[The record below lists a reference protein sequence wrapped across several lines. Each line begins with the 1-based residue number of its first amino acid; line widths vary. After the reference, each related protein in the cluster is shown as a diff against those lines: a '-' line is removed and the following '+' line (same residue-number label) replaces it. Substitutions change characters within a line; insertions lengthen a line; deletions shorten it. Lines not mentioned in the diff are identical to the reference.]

1 MGIEIESAAD
11 GNKLLIDSTGRALVD
26 AQSRARSFY
35 VSRDDQRVF
44 NTIFEDAT
52 AVAGEFVGYFRNT
65 SQSRIFVVE
74 LARLG
79 GDVASVWKIH
89 KVTGAAPVSDGGAV
103 IPVNL
108 NFGSGILAET
118 EALEENVTGITSTG
132 ETAIASHGAGGGVLV
147 VLDDAVILPPDTAIA
162 FQKVTGATDVAN
174 VGMRGYYEEL

>member
-11 GNKLLIDSTGRALVD
+11 GNKLLIDGTGRALVD

-44 NTIFEDAT
+44 NTIFEDPS
-52 AVAGEFVGYFRNT
+52 AVAGEFVGYYRNT

-79 GDVASVWKIH
+79 GEFASTWKIH
-89 KVTGAAPVSDGGAV
+89 KVTGAPVAGIGAV
-103 IPVNL
+103 TPVNL

-118 EALEENVTGITSTG
+118 EALEGNVTGITSEG
-132 ETAIASHGAGGGVLV
+132 ETAIAGHGDGGGVLV

-162 FQKVTGATDVAN
+162 FQKELGTTGVAN
-174 VGMRGYYEEL
+174 IGMRGYYEDL

>member
-1 MGIEIESAAD
+1 MGLEIESAAD
-11 GNKLLIDSTGRALVD
+11 GNKLLIDDQGRALVD

-44 NTIFEDAT
+44 NTIFEDAG

-79 GDVASVWKIH
+79 GDEASVWKIH
-89 KVTGAAPVSDGGAV
+89 KVTGSTPISDGGAV
-103 IPVNL
+103 TPVNL

-118 EALEENVTGITSTG
+118 EALQGNVTGITSTG
-132 ETAIASHGAGGGVLV
+132 ATAIASHGGPGGVLV
-147 VLDDAVILPPDTAIA
+147 VLNDAVILPPDTAIA
-162 FQKVTGATDVAN
+162 FQKELGTTGVAN
-174 VGMRGYYEEL
+174 VGMRGYYEDL